1 MNQIID
7 EIMRQLEA
15 AASEETELMLVIDGM
30 CGSGKTTLADELGR
44 RYSCNVFHMDDFYLP
59 IVMQTEKRLSEPGG
73 NINFDRFVAEVE
85 VPLMQGQDI
94 LYRPFGCISQS
105 YMEATPLK
113 ATKINIIEG
122 TYSCHPVL
130 RRFYEQSPDRRVI
143 TLFLDIEDNIRLE
156 RLLKRVGEQRLKL
169 FKDKWIPRE
178 KEYFDAYAVREY
190 CDYSASGTDD
200 SIATLSALPMRV

>member
-1 MNQIID
+1 MSQIIE

-15 AASEETELMLVIDGM
+15 AASEGTELLLVIDGM

-44 RYSCNVFHMDDFYLP
+44 RFCCNVFHIDDFYLP
-59 IVMQTEKRLSEPGG
+59 LVMQTEKRLSEPGG

-85 VPLMQGQDI
+85 APLAKGQDI

-130 RRFYEQSPDRRVI
+130 RRFYGKNADRRVI
-143 TLFLDIEDNIRLE
+143 TLFLDIEDDIRLE

-190 CDYSASGTDD
+190 CDYRYTVTENIVD
-200 SIATLSALPMRV
+200 I